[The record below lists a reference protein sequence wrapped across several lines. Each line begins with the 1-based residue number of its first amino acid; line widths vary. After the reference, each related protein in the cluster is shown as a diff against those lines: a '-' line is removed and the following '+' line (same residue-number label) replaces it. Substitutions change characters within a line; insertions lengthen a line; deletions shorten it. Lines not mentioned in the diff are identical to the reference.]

1 MAIFN
6 FNSCWNSFIKNCW
19 KKIYISNDFS
29 TNCCHDFHWYDYCAT
44 HRRKSTIKAVTSA
57 FIFVVTVI
65 LLEYFQLKSNTFE
78 KFITG
83 KSKVVIEDGRLN
95 IENLTKLR
103 LTVDQLEMRLRNQ
116 GISKIAD
123 VKTATLEPNGQL
135 GYELKDEAK
144 PLTVR
149 DFHKI
154 MQSYNQ
160 SLDDVH
166 NEQRESNNI
175 FQEVKTQAKIK
186 ITIVIKNL
194 NKNGSNIPYLK
205 DEKYNLNGVF
215 LA

>member
-1 MAIFN
+1 MN
-6 FNSCWNSFIKNCW
+6 FIWQSFLILILAGILLLRIAGRKS
-19 KKIYISNDFS
+19 ISQMTLAQTVVMIS
-29 TNCCHDFHWYDYCAT
+29 IGTIIVQPIVE
-44 HRRKSTIKAVTSA
+44 KSTIKAVTSA

-175 FQEVKTQAKIK
+175 FQEVKNTSK
-186 ITIVIKNL
+186 
-194 NKNGSNIPYLK
+194 NKNKP
-205 DEKYNLNGVF
+205 
-215 LA
+215 

>member
-1 MAIFN
+1 MTLAQTVVM
-6 FNSCWNSFIKNCW
+6 
-19 KKIYISNDFS
+19 ISIG
-29 TNCCHDFHWYDYCAT
+29 TIIVQPIVE
-44 HRRKSTIKAVTSA
+44 KSTMKAVTSA

-154 MQSYNQ
+154 MQSYNH

-175 FQEVKTQAKIK
+175 FQEVKNTSKH
-186 ITIVIKNL
+186 KN
-194 NKNGSNIPYLK
+194 NHSHKELK
-205 DEKYNLNGVF
+205 
-215 LA
+215 

>member
-1 MAIFN
+1 MN
-6 FNSCWNSFIKNCW
+6 FIWQSLILILAGILLLRIAGRKS
-19 KKIYISNDFS
+19 ISQMTLAQTVVMIS
-29 TNCCHDFHWYDYCAT
+29 IGTIIVQPIVE
-44 HRRKSTIKAVTSA
+44 KSTIKAVTSA

-175 FQEVKTQAKIK
+175 FQEVKNTSK
-186 ITIVIKNL
+186 
-194 NKNGSNIPYLK
+194 NKNNHSHKELK
-205 DEKYNLNGVF
+205 
-215 LA
+215 